1 MNARRDEEVTRMTRQ
16 TLGIIA
22 PHPPIMVPAVGGRE
36 SDETAA
42 SIAAM
47 EKAAAYLAAFDPD
60 AVVVMS
66 PHSPAASD
74 AFLIDTAPETVGSF
88 AQFGAPGARFR
99 YRVDVELAHEV
110 LTALATEG
118 IPAVD
123 RATTPRLEPGLL
135 DHGVMVPMSFLDP
148 DGRWPI
154 VDLSLSWLPHTQHRR
169 LGDVVRRSAESLGRR
184 IAFVA
189 SGDCSHR
196 LTRGANAGY
205 SPRGA
210 EFDRALVEHITAGDF
225 VGLMHLEPALVEAA
239 GECGL
244 RSFITLGGVIP
255 DAETRVLSY
264 EGPWGVGYLTA
275 LAASPGLLQTLAE
288 ETPAAGR
295 KGGRAD
301 SAESEPVA
309 LARKTIATYVRERR
323 VLDPGTPTGML
334 AGRAGAFVSLHR
346 KGALRG
352 CIGTICAT
360 APTLA
365 QEIVHNAIQ
374 AASADPRFPA
384 LARDELDDL
393 EISVDVLGD
402 AEACALSDLDPATY
416 GVIVSCDWRR
426 GLLLPDLEGVDTP
439 EEQVSIA
446 MAKAGIRSDERVR
459 LERFKVERYH

>member
-1 MNARRDEEVTRMTRQ
+1 MTRQ

-22 PHPPIMVPAVGGRE
+22 PHPPIMVPAVGGHE
-36 SDETAA
+36 ADVTAA

-47 EKAAAYLAAFDPD
+47 EEAAGYLAAYDPD
-60 AVVVMS
+60 TVVVMS
-66 PHSPAASD
+66 PHSPAVSD
-74 AFLIDTAPETVGSF
+74 AFLIDTASETSGSF

-99 YRVDVELAHEV
+99 YDVDVELAR
-110 LTALATEG
+110 AILAGLAAES
-118 IPAVD
+118 IAAVD
-123 RATTPRLEPGLL
+123 RAANPRLEPGVL
-135 DHGVMVPMSFLDP
+135 DHGVMVPMSFLDA

-154 VDLSLSWLPHTQHRR
+154 VDLSLSWLPYAAHRR
-169 LGDVVRRSAESLGRR
+169 LGDVVRKSAEHLGRR

-196 LTRGANAGY
+196 LTQGANAGY

-210 EFDRALVEHITAGDF
+210 EFDRRLVEHVTAGDF
-225 VGLMHLEPALVEAA
+225 MGLMDLDSSLVEAA

-275 LAASPGLLQTLAE
+275 LAASPGLLETLRD
-288 ETPAAGR
+288 ETPTTGR
-295 KGGRAD
+295 KGGRRPG

-309 LARKTIATYVRERR
+309 LARKTIETYVRERR
-323 VLDPGTPTGML
+323 VLDPGTPTGLL

-346 KGALRG
+346 KGGLRG

-374 AASADPRFPA
+374 AASADPRFPE

-402 AEACALSDLDPATY
+402 AESCALADLDPATY

-426 GLLLPDLEGVDTP
+426 GLLLPDLEGIDTP

-446 MAKAGIRSDERVR
+446 MAKAGISSDERVR

>member
-1 MNARRDEEVTRMTRQ
+1 MTRQ

-36 SDETAA
+36 ADVTAA

-47 EKAAAYLAAFDPD
+47 KQAAAYLVAFDPET
-60 AVVVMS
+60 VVVMS

-74 AFLIDTAPETVGSF
+74 AFLIDTAPTASGSF
-88 AQFGAPGARFR
+88 AQFGAPGTRFR
-99 YRVDVELAHEV
+99 YETDVELARTV
-110 LTALATEG
+110 LDTLRTEG
-118 IPAVD
+118 IPAAD
-123 RATTPRLEPGLL
+123 RGSDPRLESGVL

-154 VDLSLSWLPHTQHRR
+154 VVLSLSWLPYAQHHR
-169 LGDVVRRSAESLGRR
+169 LGEIVRESAERLGRR

-196 LTRGANAGY
+196 LTRTANAGY

-210 EFDRALVEHITAGDF
+210 EFDRTLVEHVTAGDF
-225 VGLMHLEPALVEAA
+225 AGLMHLDPSLVEAA

-275 LAASPGLLQTLAE
+275 LAASPGLLAVPSGS
-288 ETPAAGR
+288 TPASGR
-295 KGGRAD
+295 KGGRPG
-301 SAESEPVA
+301 SKESDPVA
-309 LARKTIATYVRERR
+309 LARRTIEMYVRERR
-323 VLDPGTPTGML
+323 VLDPGTPTGLL
-334 AGRAGAFVSLHR
+334 AERAGAFVSLHR
-346 KGALRG
+346 MGALRG
-352 CIGTICAT
+352 CIGTICPT

-384 LARDELDDL
+384 LERDELDDL
-393 EISVDVLGD
+393 EISVDVLED
-402 AEACALSDLDPATY
+402 AEACTLDDLDPATY

-426 GLLLPDLEGVDTP
+426 G
-439 EEQVSIA
+439 
-446 MAKAGIRSDERVR
+446 
-459 LERFKVERYH
+459 

>member
-1 MNARRDEEVTRMTRQ
+1 MTRQ

-36 SDETAA
+36 ADVTAA
-42 SIAAM
+42 SISAM
-47 EKAAAYLAAFDPD
+47 EQAAAYLAAFDPD
-60 AVVVMS
+60 TVVVMS

-74 AFLIDTAPETVGSF
+74 AFLIDTAPETSGSF

-99 YRVDVELAHEV
+99 YRTDVELARAV
-110 LTALATEG
+110 LGALAAEG
-118 IPAVD
+118 IPALD
-123 RATTPRLEPGLL
+123 RATGPRLEPGVL

-154 VDLSLSWLPHTQHRR
+154 VDLSLSWLPYARHRR
-169 LGDVVRRSAESLGRR
+169 LGEVVRRSAEGLGRR

-210 EFDRALVEHITAGDF
+210 EFDRVLFEHVTAGDL
-225 VGLMHLEPALVEAA
+225 VGLMNLDQSLVEAA

-275 LAASPGLLQTLAE
+275 LAAPPGLLDTLRDV
-288 ETPAAGR
+288 TPTTGR
-295 KGGRAD
+295 KGGGAG

-309 LARKTIATYVRERR
+309 LARRTIETYVRERR
-323 VLDPGTPTGML
+323 VLDPGMPTGLL

-374 AASADPRFPA
+374 AATADPRFPE
-384 LARDELDDL
+384 LQQDELEDL

-402 AEACALSDLDPATY
+402 AESCALSDLDPTTY

-426 GLLLPDLEGVDTP
+426 GLLLPDLEGVDSAD
-439 EEQVSIA
+439 EQVSIA

>member
-1 MNARRDEEVTRMTRQ
+1 MTRQ

-36 SDETAA
+36 ADVTAA

-47 EKAAAYLAAFDPD
+47 EEAAAYLAAFDPD
-60 AVVVMS
+60 TVVVMS

-74 AFLIDTAPETVGSF
+74 AFLIDTAAETSGSF

-99 YRVDVELAHEV
+99 YKADVELART
-110 LTALATEG
+110 LLAALATEG
-118 IPAVD
+118 IAAVD
-123 RATTPRLEPGLL
+123 RATRTRLEPGVL
-135 DHGVMVPMSFLDP
+135 DHGVMVPLSFLDP

-154 VDLSLSWLPHTQHRR
+154 VDLSLSWLPYTAHRR
-169 LGDVVRRSAESLGRR
+169 LGEVVRRSAGDLGRR

-210 EFDRALVEHITAGDF
+210 EFDRALVDHITNGDF
-225 VGLMHLEPALVEAA
+225 TGLMHLDASLVEAA

-244 RSFITLGGVIP
+244 RSFITLGGTIP

-275 LAASPGLLQTLAE
+275 LAASPGLLEALRDT
-288 ETPAAGR
+288 TPVTGR
-295 KGGRAD
+295 KGGRAGA
-301 SAESEPVA
+301 AESEPVA
-309 LARKTIATYVRERR
+309 LARRTIESYVRERR
-323 VLDPGTPTGML
+323 VFDPGTPTGLL

-346 KGALRG
+346 HGALRG

-374 AASADPRFPA
+374 AATADPRFPE
-384 LARDELDDL
+384 LEPDELDDL
-393 EISVDVLGD
+393 EVSVDVLGD
-402 AEACALSDLDPATY
+402 AEPCGLSDLDPATY

-426 GLLLPDLEGVDTP
+426 GLLLPDLDGVDTP

-446 MAKAGIRSDERVR
+446 RAKAGIRSGERVK

>member
-1 MNARRDEEVTRMTRQ
+1 MTRQ

-22 PHPPIMVPAVGGRE
+22 PHPPIMVLAVGGHE
-36 SDETAA
+36 ASVTAA

-47 EKAAAYLAAFDPD
+47 EEAAAYLAAFDPKT
-60 AVVVMS
+60 VVVMS

-74 AFLIDTAPETVGSF
+74 AFLVDTAPETSGSF
-88 AQFGAPGARFR
+88 AQFGASGAHFS
-99 YRVDVELAHEV
+99 YRTDVELARAV
-110 LTALATEG
+110 LGGLSAEG

-123 RATTPRLEPGLL
+123 RASNARLEPGTL

-154 VDLSLSWLPHTQHRR
+154 VNLSLSWLSYGDHRR
-169 LGDVVRRSAESLGRR
+169 LGEVVRESAERLGRR

-196 LTRGANAGY
+196 LTRDANAGY

-210 EFDRALVEHITAGDF
+210 EFDRTLVEHVTGGDF
-225 VGLMHLEPALVEAA
+225 AGLMQLDTSLVEAA

-275 LAASPGLLQTLAE
+275 LAASPGLLAALNDT
-288 ETPAAGR
+288 TPEAGH
-295 KGGRAD
+295 KGGRA
-301 SAESEPVA
+301 SGEESEPVA
-309 LARKTIATYVRERR
+309 LARKTIETYVRERR
-323 VLDPGTPTGML
+323 VLDPGTPTGLL
-334 AGRAGAFVSLHR
+334 AERAGAFVSLHR
-346 KGALRG
+346 DGALRG

-374 AASADPRFPA
+374 AATADPRFPE
-384 LARDELDDL
+384 LNRDELDDL

-402 AEACALSDLDPATY
+402 AEPCALADLDPAIY

-426 GLLLPDLEGVDTP
+426 GLLLPDLEGVDSA
-439 EEQVSIA
+439 EDQVAIA
-446 MAKAGIRSDERVR
+446 SAKAGIRSDERAR
-459 LERFKVERYH
+459 LERFRVDRYR

>member
-1 MNARRDEEVTRMTRQ
+1 MTSQ

-36 SDETAA
+36 ADVTAA
-42 SIAAM
+42 SSAAM
-47 EKAAAYLAAFDPD
+47 EEAAACLHSFDPD
-60 AVVVMS
+60 TVVVMS

-74 AFLIDTAPETVGSF
+74 AFLIDTAPDTTGSL
-88 AQFGAPGARFR
+88 AQFGAPGAHFR
-99 YRVDVELAHEV
+99 YRTDVELARAI
-110 LTALATEG
+110 LTGLAADR

-123 RATTPRLEPGLL
+123 RATMARLEPGVL

-154 VDLSLSWLPHTQHRR
+154 VNLSLSWLPYAQHHR
-169 LGDVVRRSAESLGRR
+169 LGEIVRESAERLGRR

-196 LTRGANAGY
+196 LTRSANAGY

-210 EFDRALVEHITAGDF
+210 EFDRVLVEHVTSGDF
-225 VGLMHLEPALVEAA
+225 AGLMHLEPSLVEAA

-244 RSFITLGGVIP
+244 RSFIALGGVIP
-255 DAETRVLSY
+255 DAETRVLAY

-275 LAASPGLLQTLAE
+275 LAASPGLLETLQG
-288 ETPAAGR
+288 ETPELGR
-295 KGGRAD
+295 KGGRAGT
-301 SAESEPVA
+301 AESEPVA
-309 LARKTIATYVRERR
+309 LARKTIETYVRERR
-323 VLDPGTPTGML
+323 VLDPSTPTGLL
-334 AGRAGAFVSLHR
+334 AERAGAFVSLHR
-346 KGALRG
+346 KGSLRG

-365 QEIVHNAIQ
+365 EEIVHNAIQ
-374 AASADPRFPA
+374 AASADPRFPE
-384 LARDELDDL
+384 LGRDELDDL

-402 AEACALSDLDPATY
+402 AEPCTREDLDPATY

-446 MAKAGIRSDERVR
+446 MAKAGIRSDEHMR

>member
-1 MNARRDEEVTRMTRQ
+1 MTRQ

-22 PHPPIMVPAVGGRE
+22 PHPPIMVLAVGGRE
-36 SDETAA
+36 ADVTAA

-47 EKAAAYLAAFDPD
+47 KEAAAYLAAFDPD
-60 AVVVMS
+60 TVVVMS
-66 PHSPAASD
+66 PHSPAAHD
-74 AFLIDTAPETVGSF
+74 AFLIDTTPETSGSF
-88 AQFGAPGARFR
+88 AQFGAPGAQFR
-99 YRVDVELAHEV
+99 YRVDVELAR
-110 LTALATEG
+110 AILAGLVAED

-123 RATTPRLEPGLL
+123 RATSPRLEPGVL

-154 VDLSLSWLPHTQHRR
+154 VDLSLSWLTYTQHRH
-169 LGDVVRRSAESLGRR
+169 LGDVVRKSAERLGRR

-196 LTRGANAGY
+196 LTRDANAGY

-210 EFDRALVEHITAGDF
+210 EFDRALVEHVSAGDF
-225 VGLMHLEPALVEAA
+225 VGLISLDPSLVEAA

-275 LAASPGLLQTLAE
+275 LAASPGLLAVLRDE
-288 ETPAAGR
+288 PPAVGREGERAGP
-295 KGGRAD
+295 
-301 SAESEPVA
+301 AESEPVA
-309 LARKTIATYVRERR
+309 LARRTIETYVRERR
-323 VLDPGTPTGML
+323 VLDPGTPSGLL

-374 AASADPRFPA
+374 AASADPRFPE
-384 LARDELDDL
+384 LERDELEDL

-402 AEACALSDLDPATY
+402 AESCALSDLDPATY

-426 GLLLPDLEGVDTP
+426 GLLLPDLEGVDTAD
-439 EEQVSIA
+439 EQVSIA
-446 MAKAGIRSDERVR
+446 MAKAGIRAGERVR

>member
-1 MNARRDEEVTRMTRQ
+1 MTRQ

-36 SDETAA
+36 ADVTAA

-47 EKAAAYLAAFDPD
+47 EEAAVYLAAFDPET
-60 AVVVMS
+60 VVVMS
-66 PHSPAASD
+66 PHSPAAAD
-74 AFLIDTAPETVGSF
+74 AFLIDTAPETSGSF
-88 AQFGAPGARFR
+88 AQFGATGAHFRF
-99 YRVDVELAHEV
+99 RVDVEFARAVLSGLAAES
-110 LTALATEG
+110 

-123 RATTPRLEPGLL
+123 RATNPRLESGML

-148 DGRWPI
+148 NGRWPI
-154 VDLSLSWLPHTQHRR
+154 VDLSLSWLPYAEHRR
-169 LGDVVRRSAESLGRR
+169 LGDVVRRSAERLGRR

-196 LTRGANAGY
+196 LTQGANAGY
-205 SPRGA
+205 SPRGT
-210 EFDRALVEHITAGDF
+210 EFDRALVEHVTAGDF
-225 VGLMHLEPALVEAA
+225 VGLMNLDASLVEAA

-275 LAASPGLLQTLAE
+275 LAASPGLLETLRD
-288 ETPAAGR
+288 ETPTTGR
-295 KGGRAD
+295 KGGRAG

-309 LARKTIATYVRERR
+309 LARKTIETYVRERR
-323 VLDPGTPTGML
+323 VLDPGTPKGLL

-346 KGALRG
+346 NGALRG

-374 AASADPRFPA
+374 AATDDPRFPE
-384 LARDELDDL
+384 LGRDELDDL

-402 AEACALSDLDPATY
+402 AESCALADLDPATY

-439 EEQVSIA
+439 EEQISIA
-446 MAKAGIRSDERVR
+446 LAKAGIRSDERVR